1 MYHSL
6 DLVYDYLFTSQRE
19 SHYVPDKD
27 FFAIPSLIL
36 FHLELLRTELPKLTK
51 VAKIK
56 YFDELVYLC
65 IFI

>member
-6 DLVYDYLFTSQRE
+6 DLVYDYLFTSQRG
-19 SHYVPDKD
+19 SHSVPDME
-27 FFAIPSLIL
+27 FFATPSLIL
-36 FHLELLRTELPKLTK
+36 SHLKLLRIELPKLTK